1 MINKTTFLEKEI
13 AYSDFQ
19 KMGISKRDVL
29 NMPVHMLDKLMKGE
43 ITPIM
48 QLNPRAKNGT
58 VVPIAAK
65 VQMIRDENGLASLR
79 IYPVAPTIQNSLNL
93 REDEIQQLKQGK
105 TISKEMRT
113 DGSRKLMFIELDP
126 ETNHLVTAD
135 AKRIKIPDKIR
146 NIEMELKLAGISNVK
161 DIELGENQKQQIRDG
176 QPVELDIGHQKVTVG
191 VSLKEASGFRVV
203 KGDLEEWKRV
213 QEIKWDMANPG
224 KIGFWKTEQNRWEY
238 ELSLAKFFSP
248 KISYNDNIENT
259 VSRGMRR

>member
-1 MINKTTFLEKEI
+1 MLNKTTFLEEEI

-19 KMGISKRDVL
+19 KMGISKRDIL
-29 NMPVHMLDKLMKGE
+29 NMPPQMLDKLMKGE

-48 QLNPRAKNGT
+48 QLNPKASNGV

-65 VQMIRDENGLASLR
+65 VQMIRDANGETSLR
-79 IYPVAPTIQNSLNL
+79 IYPVAPSIQNSLNL
-93 REDEIQQLKQGK
+93 RNDEIERLKEGK
-105 TISKEMRT
+105 TILRELRT
-113 DGSRKLMFIELDP
+113 GGKRKLLFVELDP

-135 AKRIKIPDKIR
+135 AKRLRIHDKIR
-146 NIEMELKLAGISNVK
+146 NIENELKFSGISNVK
-161 DIELGENQKQQIRDG
+161 DIELGENQKQQIKEG
-176 QPVELDIGHQKVTVG
+176 KPVELDIGHQKVTVG

-203 KGDLEEWKRV
+203 KGDLEEWKRI

-224 KIGFWKTEQNRWEY
+224 KIGFWKTDQNRWEY

-248 KISYNDNIENT
+248 KISNIDNIENT